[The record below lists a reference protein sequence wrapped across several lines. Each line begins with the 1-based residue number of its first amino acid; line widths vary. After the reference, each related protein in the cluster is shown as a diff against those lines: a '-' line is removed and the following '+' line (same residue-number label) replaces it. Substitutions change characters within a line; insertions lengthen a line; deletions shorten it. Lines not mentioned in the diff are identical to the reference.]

1 MGVLRIKENV
11 EELLEKDPYELFT
24 LDEPHRVGRRM
35 RPEFFGA
42 AFIGVLI
49 AFAVAFFTFWN
60 VQQDAKDQADAP
72 YAYFEVKAID
82 PDGRLVAGALVKE
95 GDKIL
100 GVTDSFGEWRRFMRV
115 KPGSTVT
122 LSLSKKAA
130 NGNFSAMKNMAV
142 PMTMPK
148 GGDLELTGSV
158 QLTRS
163 GVKGLPAAKKGA
175 APNVE
180 SVAVEAEAGQGA
192 EEAAPV
198 AKQAAALDPGALDY
212 SRIWVMTEGPVSPE
226 LGEVLAAVRRR
237 VRELGVRVDPQGAWR
252 LKLTE
257 IQTGGEAKALV
268 QVESVYDDGSGQP
281 KRLFSY
287 LRNFQDTSLQ
297 TARDVLWAATTHLER
312 PYYVMKREGAWLVE
326 DEAVKLLALSP
337 GRHVYDVGGIGYQI
351 VEGKDGALAGMLALE
366 ASNTEPCATGD
377 RCQVTTGGV
386 SKSSPVPGWTKM
398 KMKVFGADD
407 ETVVYASGYEAR
419 KVQDKLYEYWG
430 TPQGGANVTVIR
442 SGKLVHRGRIQN
454 GGAAL
459 PVVNL
464 PMMPLSRR

>member
-95 GDKIL
+95 GDKVL

-122 LSLSKKAA
+122 LSLSKKAP
-130 NGNFSAMKNMAV
+130 NGSFTAVKNMAV
-142 PMTMPK
+142 PMAMPK

-163 GVKGLPAAKKGA
+163 GARGVPAAKKA
-175 APNVE
+175 VNTNVE
-180 SVAVEAEAGQGA
+180 SAQAPAEAEATQIPVVKT
-192 EEAAPV
+192 EPAAPAEAGV
-198 AKQAAALDPGALDY
+198 LDL
-212 SRIWVMTEGPVSPE
+212 SRIWVMTEGAVSPE

-252 LKLTE
+252 LKLT
-257 IQTGGEAKALV
+257 QFPTGGETKALI
-268 QVESVYDDGSGQP
+268 QVESVYDDGSGRP

-297 TARDVLWAATTHLER
+297 TARDVLWAATTHIER
-312 PYYVMKREGAWLVE
+312 PYHVVKREGAWLVE
-326 DEAVKLLALSP
+326 DEPVKLLALAP
-337 GRHVYDVGGIGYQI
+337 GRHVFDAGGIGHRI
-351 VEGKDGALAGMLALE
+351 LEGKDGAFAGMLLLE

-386 SKSSPVPGWTKM
+386 TKSSPVPGWTKM

-407 ETVVYASGYEAR
+407 GETLVYASGYEAR
-419 KVQDKLYEYWG
+419 RVQDKLYEYWG
-430 TPQGGANVTVIR
+430 TPNGGANVTVIR
-442 SGKLVHRGRIQN
+442 AGKMIHRGRIQN
-454 GGAAL
+454 GGASL
-459 PVVNL
+459 PVVSL
-464 PMMPLSRR
+464 PTLPLSRR